1 MESNRSV
8 LVVFI
13 SGIAASLLGLSEAGA
28 DPTSPSLL
36 TEATVTE
43 LRGLYKQ
50 LIDAENSHDITAVRP
65 MVCPRRPSPF
75 WRRKACQAIPRR
87 YTAAA
92 L

>member
-36 TEATVTE
+36 AEATVTE
-43 LRGLYKQ
+43 LRGLYK
-50 LIDAENSHDITAVRP
+50 
-65 MVCPRRPSPF
+65 
-75 WRRKACQAIPRR
+75 
-87 YTAAA
+87 
-92 L
+92 